1 MTHMSDVPS
10 SFVPAE
16 LLGDHYRSIGGSY
29 GSFELA
35 LSAVEHHYN
44 NKHGGG
50 GVFRIFRPDETHGTA
65 ALIEGSASATDPYV
79 IRSIYKIIVSSSG
92 H

>member
-1 MTHMSDVPS
+1 MSDVSS

-16 LLGDHYRSIGGSY
+16 WIGDHYRSIGGSY
-29 GSFELA
+29 NTFELA

-50 GVFRIFRPDETHGTA
+50 GSFQIFRPDETHGTA
-65 ALIEGSASATDPYV
+65 AIVEGSSSAADPFV
-79 IRSIYKIIVSSSG
+79 ARSLYKIIVSHAG